1 MMFPMLKLMLL
12 SWFCPHN
19 ALAISPH
26 TNTHTLTLM
35 NAWMIIAWLTSSY
48 HPTRCLSFFPCE
60 RGGSRTYVNFMFQL
74 QVSFL
79 SHKVSSLYKNE
90 HLNLNFYVHHRRKLG
105 NSAPVKHFSRSYN
118 ANSSSSN
125 NTTHPSY
132 RILDIITSSLTS
144 RFLYMWYFL
153 SGQWFVAR

>member
-1 MMFPMLKLMLL
+1 MMFRMLKLMLL

-19 ALAISPH
+19 TLAIFPPH
-26 TNTHTLTLM
+26 QHTYAHTHECMNDNCLTHQLLPSDPVFILFSL
-35 NAWMIIAWLTSSY
+35 W
-48 HPTRCLSFFPCE
+48 E
-60 RGGSRTYVNFMFQL
+60 GGSRTYVNFMFQL

-79 SHKVSSLYKNE
+79 SHKVSSLHKNE

-118 ANSSSSN
+118 ANNSSSSY

-132 RILDIITSSLTS
+132 RIVDIITSSLTS
-144 RFLYMWYFL
+144 RFLYMW
-153 SGQWFVAR
+153 